1 MTDRKIKKIISEY
14 IYRIDGMFVR
24 SASEAKH
31 LAEQCSCTADELVY
45 RAERR
50 SDLPTGNWAGF
61 HEALYKTANS
71 RGTKE
76 PINLFIG
83 FLRNHRRFAVAGIII
98 LLIISFFTLVPTGRA
113 LAKEAFEIIISI
125 FDEQLHAQ
133 QTEEQEDL
141 SPIDFGALPDQFQT
155 LEEAADQIGRPV
167 AKLSDA
173 SYTMNRITLDKIEN
187 VMLTI
192 RAEYSLPNG
201 GNLILIQAIYNGQG
215 SWGSSVSADDNQVE
229 TIVSKNGLTFYL
241 GTMQDGT
248 VFAETYGSSMTV
260 NISSRDISLNQMK
273 AIVQEIILLSPE
285 DKS

>member
-1 MTDRKIKKIISEY
+1 MTDRKIRKTISEY
-14 IYRIDGMFVR
+14 IYIIDGIFVR
-24 SASEAKH
+24 SASEAKL

-50 SDLPTGNWAGF
+50 SDLPTENWAGF
-61 HEALYKTANS
+61 HEALCKTANS
-71 RGTKE
+71 RGTMK
-76 PINLFIG
+76 PINPFIV
-83 FLRNHRRFAVAGIII
+83 FLRNHRRLAVAGIII

-133 QTEEQEDL
+133 QTEELENL
-141 SPIDFGALPDQFQT
+141 PPIDFGTLPDQFQT

-187 VMLTI
+187 VMLTL
-192 RAEYSLPNG
+192 RTEYSVPNG
-201 GNLILIQAIYNGQG
+201 GTLMLIQAIYNGQG

-229 TIVSKNGLTFYL
+229 TIVNKNGLTFYL
-241 GTMQDGT
+241 GTMRDGT

-260 NISSRDISLNQMK
+260 NISSCDVPLNEMRI
-273 AIVQEIILLSPE
+273 IVQDIILLSPE